1 MPCARRCQRSRI
13 LRTHEELHDRDA
25 EGPKRLWPAV
35 HGVDVNRGR
44 LIVFEGLDGCGK
56 STQIEHLEA
65 ALRGSGC
72 DVVLTREPTDGEY
85 GRRIRQNAQTQAAIS
100 PEEEL
105 RWFMEDRRVHVREVL
120 RPALAAGRIVLCD
133 RYYLSTVAYQGAR
146 GCDAAEILAVSE
158 AEFPEPDLVLLL
170 EIEPAAGLAR
180 VHARGNAVETRF
192 EQAEFLT
199 AVAGVFRR
207 LDRPYIARI
216 DAERTVGEVEG
227 AILECVRERLALL

>member
-1 MPCARRCQRSRI
+1 M
-13 LRTHEELHDRDA
+13 
-25 EGPKRLWPAV
+25 
-35 HGVDVNRGR
+35 NRGR

-56 STQIEHLEA
+56 STQIERLA
-65 ALRGSGC
+65 DALRARGC

-85 GRRIRQNAQTQAAIS
+85 GRRIRRNAQGDTEIS

-105 RWFMEDRRVHVREVL
+105 RWFMEDRRGHVREVL

-146 GCDAAEILAVSE
+146 GCDAAEILADSE

-192 EQAEFLT
+192 EQVEFLT
-199 AVAGVFRR
+199 DVAAVFRC
-207 LDRPYIARI
+207 LDRPYIERI
-216 DAERTVGEVEG
+216 DADRPVGEVERD
-227 AILECVRERLALL
+227 IRECVRERLALI